1 MIEMSVEFVR
11 VSMQNYNRVVILKEK
26 ESDRYL
32 LIWIGPAE
40 AEAIA
45 MRLGD
50 VQPPRPQ
57 THDLLVNIIDS
68 LGAHVSHVLVN
79 DLNNDTFYARIV
91 LDNNGQTVEID
102 SRTSDAIAL
111 AVRTQVPIYAEESV
125 LERAGILLD
134 KEPEQLTSGSGMGQN
149 IRPPNPEELEKMSAF
164 KDFIESLDLDDFGK
178 TKTYEPLPAFPKQ
191 SLDRAPQR
199 GLGVGVRKDRPHDV
213 LVGERRD
220 QEVVEPLTNAHLARA
235 QVRIELAVDRC
246 QGGAAHEVRDC
257 HPPSSAAADIAEPS
271 SASASR
277 RKTETRAFLTNP
289 AASTGTRSSSSPPS

>member
-26 ESDRYL
+26 EAERYL

-57 THDLLVNIIDS
+57 THDLLRNIIDS
-68 LGAHVSHVLVN
+68 VGANVSHILVN

-91 LDNNGQTVEID
+91 LELNGRQIEVD

-111 AVRTQVPIYAEESV
+111 AVRVQVPIYAEESV
-125 LERAGILLD
+125 LDRAGILID
-134 KEPEQLTSGSGMGQN
+134 REPEGALATQAEPLS
-149 IRPPNPEELEKMSAF
+149 RVNPEELEKMSAF

-178 TKTYEPLPAFPKQ
+178 
-191 SLDRAPQR
+191 
-199 GLGVGVRKDRPHDV
+199 
-213 LVGERRD
+213 
-220 QEVVEPLTNAHLARA
+220 
-235 QVRIELAVDRC
+235 
-246 QGGAAHEVRDC
+246 
-257 HPPSSAAADIAEPS
+257 
-271 SASASR
+271 
-277 RKTETRAFLTNP
+277 
-289 AASTGTRSSSSPPS
+289 RSQA